1 MTRSPRSAA
10 ADPIVTRLVLA
21 SRSPRRIDLLRRVG
35 FDPIVDPAD
44 IDETQLRD
52 ESPIDYVK
60 RLSRQK
66 AQAVAARHPGAVV
79 VGADTCVE
87 LDGVVHG
94 QPTDLDDAARI
105 LRTLSGRT
113 HNVHTAVSIVANGR
127 VRTFVDSARVSIQPL
142 SEHLLAWYL
151 ATGEPFGKA
160 GAYAVQGHGGVLVTR
175 VQGSMSTVVGLPL
188 RQTVAALRDS

>member
-1 MTRSPRSAA
+1 M
-10 ADPIVTRLVLA
+10 RLVLA
-21 SRSPRRIDLLRRVG
+21 SRSPRRIELLRRVG
-35 FDPIVDPAD
+35 YEPLVVPAD
-44 IDETQLRD
+44 IDETQLVG
-52 ESPIDYVK
+52 ESAVDYVM

-66 AQAVAARHPGAVV
+66 AEATAARHSETQFPDAVV
-79 VGADTCVE
+79 IGADTCVE
-87 LDGVVHG
+87 LDGMVHG
-94 QPTDLDDAARI
+94 QPTDLADAERT

-113 HNVHTAVSIVANGR
+113 HNVHTAVTVLAGGAAN
-127 VRTFVDSARVSIQPL
+127 TFVDTARVTLQPL

-188 RQTVAALRDS
+188 RQTVEALRAARPQG